1 MLANTLLKI
10 SYVDEQC
17 PINLICYFS
26 PFISCLSHLSSYL
39 SLFICYLS
47 HFIGY
52 LTTSYLVYHC
62 SYLDEHPFFN
72 FISWRTCPKKLH
84 ILFINLQLF
93 TNIPLKTSYVD
104 EQWLKILICYFSCF
118 SSYLSPNF
126 ISWWTSAIKIHSLFY
141 RIQLLFITL
150 HSLFIN
156 LISWRTHMLFSAF
169 QFLTMSTIQS
179 SILLVALRA

>member
-1 MLANTLLKI
+1 MLANTLLKT

-72 FISWRTCPKKLH
+72 FISWWTCPKKLH

-104 EQWLKILICYFSCF
+104 EQCLKILICYFSCF
-118 SSYLSPNF
+118 SSYLSLTSYLDEHLPLKF
-126 ISWWTSAIKIHSLFY
+126 IAYFTEFSCYL
-141 RIQLLFITL
+141 
-150 HSLFIN
+150 SLFIAYLSISYLDE
-156 LISWRTHMLFSAF
+156 LICYLALFSSWQCQPF
-169 QFLTMSTIQS
+169 KF
-179 SILLVALRA
+179 